1 MEFENPHKDSQS
13 AAPSPDENVYNE
25 LKGYF
30 PEQYDLTP
38 QELEESIRQRR
49 SDFKAK
55 RTKRS
60 VMRPQSVSIPK
71 PQAPV
76 TPAEPVKPAEKPIVL
91 AEPEEPAKSAEED
104 LAKYAPAEPNISI
117 WDDDPA
123 EKDEQKSPLL
133 RFFSDAFDI
142 LEVFVLCTACLL
154 LVFVFLARLTRVDGF
169 SMNDTLQNGEFLIVS
184 DLFYT
189 PKQGDIVVV
198 QNTSLE
204 VEKLREPLVKR
215 IIAVGGQTV
224 NVAEDGTVTI
234 TNEDGTSEVLEEK
247 YIKQERYDKNALE
260 CYVPEGYV
268 FIMGDNRN
276 NSTDSRD
283 MRVGL
288 MDERCICGRA
298 ILRVFPFTSLSV
310 FKNPM
315 AE

>member
-1 MEFENPHKDSQS
+1 MEFENPQKDNQP
-13 AAPSPDENVYNE
+13 AASSPDENVYNE

-38 QELEESIRQRR
+38 LELEESIRQRR

-55 RTKRS
+55 RTKKT
-60 VMRPQSVSIPK
+60 VMRPQSVSVPK
-71 PQAPV
+71 PIEPAP
-76 TPAEPVKPAEKPIVL
+76 PLEPVKPAKS
-91 AEPEEPAKSAEED
+91 AEPAEED
-104 LAKYAPAEPNISI
+104 LAQYAPAEPDINI
-117 WDDDPA
+117 WDDAPVD
-123 EKDEQKSPLL
+123 EKQQKSPLL

-224 NVAEDGTVTI
+224 NVAADGTVTV
-234 TNEDGTSEVLEEK
+234 TNEDGTSKVLEEK
-247 YIKQERYDKNALE
+247 YIKQEPYGKNAME
-260 CYVPEGYV
+260 CYVPEGFV

-283 MRVGL
+283 ARVGL

-298 ILRVFPFTSLSV
+298 VLRVFPFTSLSF
-310 FKNPM
+310 FKNPL
-315 AE
+315 AK

>member
-1 MEFENPHKDSQS
+1 MEFENPQKDNQP
-13 AAPSPDENVYNE
+13 AASSPDENVYNE

-55 RTKRS
+55 RTKKS
-60 VMRPQSVSIPK
+60 VMRPQSVSFPK
-71 PQAPV
+71 PMAPV
-76 TPAEPVKPAEKPIVL
+76 SPAEPVKPAE
-91 AEPEEPAKSAEED
+91 SAEED
-104 LAKYAPAEPNISI
+104 LAKYAPTEPNISI

-123 EKDEQKSPLL
+123 EKDEQKSPVL

-224 NVAEDGTVTI
+224 NVAADGTVTI

-247 YIKQERYDKNALE
+247 YIKQEPYDKNALE

-283 MRVGL
+283 IRVGL

>member
-1 MEFENPHKDSQS
+1 MEFENPQKDTQP

-38 QELEESIRQRR
+38 RELEESIRQRR
-49 SDFKAK
+49 NDFKEK
-55 RTKRS
+55 RTKKS
-60 VMRPQSVSIPK
+60 VMRSQYASAPK
-71 PQAPV
+71 PIAPV
-76 TPAEPVKPAEKPIVL
+76 PPAEPVKSV
-91 AEPEEPAKSAEED
+91 EED
-104 LAKYAPAEPNISI
+104 LEKYAPAEPDISI
-117 WDDDPA
+117 WDDNPAEEA

-224 NVAEDGTVTI
+224 NVAADGTVTV
-234 TNEDGTSEVLEEK
+234 TNEDGTSKVLEEK

>member
-1 MEFENPHKDSQS
+1 MEFENPHKDNQP
-13 AAPSPDENVYNE
+13 AASSPDENVYNE

-55 RTKRS
+55 RTKKS
-60 VMRPQSVSIPK
+60 VMRSQPVSVPK
-71 PQAPV
+71 PVAPV
-76 TPAEPVKPAEKPIVL
+76 SPAEPVKPAES
-91 AEPEEPAKSAEED
+91 AKSAEPMEED
-104 LAKYAPAEPNISI
+104 LTKYAPAEPDITI
-117 WDDDPA
+117 WDDIPSN
-123 EKDEQKSPLL
+123 EEEHKSPLL

-154 LVFVFLARLTRVDGF
+154 LVFVFFARLTRVDGF

-224 NVAEDGTVTI
+224 NVAPDGTVTV
-234 TNEDGTSEVLEEK
+234 TNKDGTSEVLEEK
-247 YIKQERYDKNALE
+247 YIKQEPYDKNALE

>member
-1 MEFENPHKDSQS
+1 MEFENSQKNNQS
-13 AAPSPDENVYNE
+13 AVSSPDENVYNE

-55 RTKRS
+55 RTKKT
-60 VMRPQSVSIPK
+60 VMQPQTVPVFRPQT
-71 PQAPV
+71 PV
-76 TPAEPVKPAEKPIVL
+76 ASAEPVKPVVL
-91 AEPEEPAKSAEED
+91 TEPEEPAKSAEED
-104 LAKYAPAEPNISI
+104 LAKYAPVEPDIST
-117 WDDDPA
+117 WNDNPA

-169 SMNDTLQNGEFLIVS
+169 SMNDTLQDGEFLIVS

-189 PKQGDIVVV
+189 PKPGDIVVV

-283 MRVGL
+283 IRVGL

-298 ILRVFPFTSLSV
+298 ILRVFPFTSLSI